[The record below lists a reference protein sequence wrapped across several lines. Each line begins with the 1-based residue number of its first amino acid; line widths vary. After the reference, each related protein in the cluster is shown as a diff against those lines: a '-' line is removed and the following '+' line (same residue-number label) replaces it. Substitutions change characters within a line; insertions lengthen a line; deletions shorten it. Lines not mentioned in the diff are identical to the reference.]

1 MQSLKTNYK
10 GFLRELCCNAVS
22 DSMHHFV
29 HLSASPFEKLNS
41 GGRKVVVLAKAQA
54 I

>member
-1 MQSLKTNYK
+1 
-10 GFLRELCCNAVS
+10 
-22 DSMHHFV
+22 MHHFV

-41 GGRKVVVLAKAQA
+41 GWKVVVLAEALA